1 MPNMN
6 DFYAFKS
13 TSGGGD
19 NGGGGC
25 FGNVLVWLII
35 IFAIIT
41 FIGKMCGA
49 IKGHMLQKV
58 RQTTL
63 SRLFLNSSYLLND
76 IKICPLGNIIVVFN
90 VIR

>member
-13 TSGGGD
+13 TSGGSD

-41 FIGKMCGA
+41 FIGKMFG
-49 IKGHMLQKV
+49 
-58 RQTTL
+58 
-63 SRLFLNSSYLLND
+63 
-76 IKICPLGNIIVVFN
+76 
-90 VIR
+90 